1 MRLPTIASALV
12 IGAIGAGAIGA
23 SDLAAQGSILT
34 LEKPELLVDVGQRTE
49 GPAPAADGS
58 VYFVDL
64 DLAFGGRIF
73 RWDPVTRGVATV
85 RAPSGLAAGLAF
97 GPDGRLATAELARNG
112 GRRVGSI
119 GLSDGTYRV
128 LADSVGG
135 KPIHGAN
142 DLVFDESG
150 RLYFTEYP
158 LLGPTDVLFRAAS
171 GVYRV
176 DRDGKVTRIISDA
189 GTPNGI
195 AVSPDQRT
203 LYVGTN
209 KLDMFGSHAI
219 LAYDLGAD
227 GQPKFRTVLVRL
239 PPSQQPDG
247 IAVDTEGN
255 LYVAMF
261 SGRTGVAIYDST
273 GRDVAYVDLPA
284 ATTNVKFGRGQ
295 SSGILYITSA
305 NALYRLR
312 VNSKGY
318 HPTWRR

>member
-1 MRLPTIASALV
+1 MRLPTLILVLRTASAGV
-12 IGAIGAGAIGA
+12 DDA
-23 SDLAAQGSILT
+23 AAQGSILT
-34 LEKPELLVDVGQRTE
+34 SATPELLVDVGQRTE
-49 GPAPAADGS
+49 GPAPASDGS

-73 RWDPVTRGVATV
+73 RWDPATHRAATV
-85 RAPSGLAAGLAF
+85 RAPSGMAAGLAF
-97 GPDGRLATAELARNG
+97 GPDGRLATAELAWNG

-119 GLSDGTYRV
+119 ALTGGTYRI

-142 DLVFDESG
+142 DLVFDQGG

-158 LLGPTDVLFRAAS
+158 LMGPNDVLYRAAS

-176 DRDGKVTRIISDA
+176 DPDGEVTRIISDA

-209 KLDMFGSHAI
+209 KLDMLGGHAI
-219 LAYDLGAD
+219 LAYDLSVD
-227 GQPKFRTVLVRL
+227 GQVKFRMVLVRL
-239 PPSQQPDG
+239 PPTQQPDG
-247 IAVDTEGN
+247 IAVDTDGN

-261 SGRTGVAIYDST
+261 AGRTGVAVYDST
-273 GRDVAYVDLPA
+273 GKEVAYVDLPEP
-284 ATTNVKFGRGQ
+284 TTNVKFGLGP
-295 SSGILYITSA
+295 SSNVLYITSA
-305 NALYRLR
+305 NALYRLP
-312 VNSKGY
+312 VNRQGY
-318 HPTWRR
+318 TPTWRR